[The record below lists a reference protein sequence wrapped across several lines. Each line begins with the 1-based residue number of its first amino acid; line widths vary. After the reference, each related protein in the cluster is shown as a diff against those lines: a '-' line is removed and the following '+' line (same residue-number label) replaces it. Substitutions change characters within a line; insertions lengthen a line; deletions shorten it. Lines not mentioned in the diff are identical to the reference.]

1 MTPKELSLT
10 PELKAE
16 LLGNRRDRFE
26 ADIGPL
32 PSGLGGW
39 LARVADRASNHADRR
54 DLPFHPALE
63 AMLPDGALLAD
74 LHADTLLWGVDPW
87 RRRESGHTDLPRLFD
102 ARVGLQVFGGPTWT
116 PLPMKNSEQALCV
129 SCESIDQSNALFP
142 SELIDRARR
151 SRGVMRR
158 RRAYRLAERFQ
169 DMLQADATGRL
180 RPIYTPNDLN
190 GLRTTAMTPESAPLG
205 VMLSLEGLH
214 WVEPDASLR
223 AIEAEINLL
232 KAAGYRMIAP
242 THRFSNG
249 LGGSSEDCHGR
260 KGLTDAGRNALTL
273 CFNAGIAVDL
283 AHAAPAMIRDAAG
296 VALNQ
301 PGGPRPLIVS
311 HAGVRAAH
319 RQARNLRDAD
329 IRLVASTGGVI
340 GVGVWWEAIGFE
352 LKDSFEIKIDRIVDA
367 FASALAALRH
377 PDFAEEMVDRY
388 GHYDP
393 YEHLAIGSDFDGA
406 VSTPFDVS
414 GLSWLLAALAARLEK
429 DGAPLFP
436 ADKLRLLAGENSRRT
451 LKRAMG
457 GKFSRERPGGDDH
470 AANDT
475 PARSPAAAPSAS
487 A

>member
-1 MTPKELSLT
+1 MTPKEIPLT

-16 LLGNRRDRFE
+16 MLANRRHSLS

-54 DLPFHPALE
+54 DLPFHPDLE
-63 AMLPDGALLAD
+63 ASLPEGFLLAD

-151 SRGVMRR
+151 SRSIMRR

-169 DMLQADATGRL
+169 DMLQADHNGRL
-180 RPIYTPNDLN
+180 RPIYTPKDLN
-190 GLRTTAMTPESAPLG
+190 GLRQTSMAPDSAPLG

-214 WVEPDASLR
+214 WIEPDTPAQ

-260 KGLTDAGRNALTL
+260 KGLTSAGRSALTA
-273 CFNAGIAVDL
+273 CFDARVAVDL
-283 AHAAPAMIRDAAG
+283 AHAAPALIRDAAG
-296 VALNQ
+296 MALNH
-301 PGGPRPLIVS
+301 PNGPRPLIIS
-311 HAGVRAAH
+311 HAGVRASH

-329 IRLVASTGGVI
+329 IRLIASTGGVI
-340 GVGVWWEAIGFE
+340 GVGVWWEAIGFD
-352 LKDSFEIKIDRIVDA
+352 LRDSFDTKIARIVDA
-367 FASALAALRH
+367 FAAALMALRH
-377 PDFAEEMVDRY
+377 PDFAEEMIDRY
-388 GHYDP
+388 GRYDP

-406 VSTPFDVS
+406 VSAPFDVS
-414 GLSWLLAALAARLEK
+414 GLSWLLAALAERTDD
-429 DGAPLFP
+429 DGERLFP
-436 ADKLRLLAGENSRRT
+436 PDKLKLIAGENSRRAIY
-451 LKRAMG
+451 RAIG
-457 GKFSRERPGGDDH
+457 GVESPEHQPGGGY
-470 AANDT
+470 AAIDT